1 MIRGERLPPNNFASL
16 LTIMPAPVRA
26 VTSTVTRLLVCAL
39 LIPAAVFSQNPQQR
53 DQTEVVRVYTEL
65 IQTDVMVFD
74 KNGHFK
80 DNLRREDFELR
91 IDGKVRPIE
100 FFERVAAGSSNEEA
114 QLAAARGSQPATR
127 GKDTPIPLDRGR
139 TIFFYIDDLHLDL
152 SGAKAARK
160 LINRFIDAEMGQ
172 NDEAAVTSASG
183 QLGFLQQLTDN
194 KTVLRRAL
202 ERLNPRPYSVL
213 DQQHPPMSEFQALR
227 IESYDRDVTD
237 YYVDALLRENPL
249 LSRQSAEAMVQGRAN
264 QVIQQAANITRNSL
278 IGLDYLVRTATA
290 APGQKLL
297 FFLSNGFFI
306 NDRHA
311 DTRDRLQK
319 ITSAAARNGV
329 VIYSLDTR
337 GLIGSLVDA
346 STDVPFDP
354 SARLHRSD
362 SGEITATQDA
372 MHALA
377 YDTGGRTI
385 FNANDLGPGLK
396 KALSETAI
404 YYLLAWKPD
413 PEKPTTS
420 KFRRIEVKLV
430 NKPELITRVR
440 RGFFDLEP
448 PPEPVSGAQNK
459 KANEKKTEA
468 KGDTQLWNA
477 IGASTPN
484 NELPFSLSLIYIDTA
499 QKGPLLSA
507 AMQIPSEFM
516 TFKLID
522 GKSKS
527 VIDIAGGVYND
538 KGQLGAKLDQRLTL
552 AAPPVNPSLPPPK
565 DFRYTFPIHLAP
577 GLYQAR
583 FGVRDVA
590 TGRLGTAHAWIEI
603 PPLTANEVQLSSL
616 HIGERTPGPVT
627 NASVSADSPI
637 EGVSLSVDH
646 HFRSSSFLR
655 FLVFVYN
662 AARGADSKPDVAL
675 QVSLLR
681 DNQPVMTTPLKKIGI
696 EGAPDLNRIP
706 YAAEISL
713 ADLRAGRYLLKV
725 NVVDR
730 VSKRSASQETVV
742 EID

>member
-1 MIRGERLPPNNFASL
+1 
-16 LTIMPAPVRA
+16 MPAPVRA
-26 VTSTVTRLLVCAL
+26 VTTTVVGILICAL
-39 LIPAAVFSQNPQQR
+39 LIPSAVFSQNPQQR
-53 DQTEVVRVYTEL
+53 DQTEVIRVYTEL

-74 KNGHFK
+74 KDGHFK

-100 FFERVAAGSSNEEA
+100 FFERVAAGSASEEA

-127 GKDTPIPLDRGR
+127 GKEKPIPLDRGR

-213 DQQHPPMSEFQALR
+213 DQQRPPMSEFQALR
-227 IESYDRDVTD
+227 VENYDRDVTD
-237 YYVDALLRENPL
+237 YYVDALLRENPI
-249 LSRQSAEAMVQGRAN
+249 LSRQSAEAMVQGRAT
-264 QVIQQAANITRNSL
+264 QVVQQAANITRNSL
-278 IGLDYLVRTATA
+278 IGLEYLVRTATA

-306 NDRHA
+306 NDRYA
-311 DTRDRLQK
+311 DSRDRLQK

-329 VIYSLDTR
+329 VIYSVDTR
-337 GLIGSLVDA
+337 GLIGSLTDA

-354 SARLHRSD
+354 SARLQRSE
-362 SGEITATQDA
+362 GAEITATQDA

-385 FNANDLGPGLK
+385 FNSNDLGPGLK
-396 KALSETAI
+396 KALSETAV

-413 PEKPTTS
+413 PEKPTAS

-448 PPEPVSGAQNK
+448 PPDPGSSAQNQKASEK
-459 KANEKKTEA
+459 KAGA
-468 KGDTQLWNA
+468 KDETKPLWNA
-477 IGASTPN
+477 IGAASPN
-484 NELPFSLSLIYIDTA
+484 HELPFALSLVYIDTA

-516 TFKLID
+516 TFNVVE

-538 KGQLGAKLDQRLTL
+538 KGQLGAKLDQRLTIS
-552 AAPPVNPSLPPPK
+552 APPVNPSLPPPK

-590 TGRLGTAHAWIEI
+590 SGRLGTAHAWIEI

-637 EGVSLSVDH
+637 EGVNLSVDH
-646 HFRSSSFLR
+646 HFRSSSYLR

-681 DNQPVMTTPLKKIGI
+681 DNQPVITTPLKKIGFD
-696 EGAPDLNRIP
+696 GAPDLNRIP

-730 VSKRSASQETVV
+730 ISKRSASQETVL